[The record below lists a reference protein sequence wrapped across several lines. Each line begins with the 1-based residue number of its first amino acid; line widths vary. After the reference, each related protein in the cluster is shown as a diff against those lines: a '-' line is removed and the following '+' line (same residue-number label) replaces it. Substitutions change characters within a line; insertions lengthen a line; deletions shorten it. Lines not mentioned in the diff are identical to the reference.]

1 MFGLKLIS
9 KILKILRSNESPN
22 KIAWGFILGMI
33 LGITPFLSLINII
46 IIFIIIIISV
56 NISAAILAY
65 LIFTAVIY
73 LCDPFFHELGYWL
86 LVNLEFLI
94 PVWTLFYHKPIIPYS
109 SYYNTVYL
117 GSLIVSIILMW
128 PVFVGVK
135 KFIINYREKYE
146 KKIQNWK
153 WIKWLKASKIYSL
166 YDRLKFLGD

>member
-22 KIAWGFILGMI
+22 KIAGGFILGMI

-73 LCDPFFHELGYWL
+73 LCDPL
-86 LVNLEFLI
+86 
-94 PVWTLFYHKPIIPYS
+94 
-109 SYYNTVYL
+109 
-117 GSLIVSIILMW
+117 
-128 PVFVGVK
+128 
-135 KFIINYREKYE
+135 
-146 KKIQNWK
+146 
-153 WIKWLKASKIYSL
+153 
-166 YDRLKFLGD
+166 